1 MIKAIIFDLD
11 GLLVDTEIVSY
22 EIYKKLLLKF
32 GFNFSTQEYSKH
44 YSGKTETSNIEH
56 LIDTYSLPLSL
67 EVGLAKCLKMEESMI
82 EQGVPLKKGARNL
95 LEYLKK
101 NNYKVAV
108 ASSSTKERA
117 IKLLKQNHIHNLFD
131 EFVFAEDV
139 TNSKPHPEVFIK
151 AYKKLN
157 CQPSECIVLE
167 DSENGIMAAFNAT
180 IPVICVP
187 DMKSPSKIYLEKCI
201 EIFPSLYEVI
211 SFLENKD

>member
-11 GLLVDTEIVSY
+11 GLLVD
-22 EIYKKLLLKF
+22 
-32 GFNFSTQEYSKH
+32 

-117 IKLLKQNHIHNLFD
+117 IKLLKQNHIHYKLYQLH
-131 EFVFAEDV
+131 
-139 TNSKPHPEVFIK
+139 TN
-151 AYKKLN
+151 
-157 CQPSECIVLE
+157 
-167 DSENGIMAAFNAT
+167 
-180 IPVICVP
+180 
-187 DMKSPSKIYLEKCI
+187 
-201 EIFPSLYEVI
+201 
-211 SFLENKD
+211 